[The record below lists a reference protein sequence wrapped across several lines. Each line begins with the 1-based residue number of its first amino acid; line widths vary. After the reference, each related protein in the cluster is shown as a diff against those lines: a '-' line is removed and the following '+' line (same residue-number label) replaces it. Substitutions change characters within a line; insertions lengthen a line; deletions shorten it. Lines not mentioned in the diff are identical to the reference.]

1 MGRRRSKRTKIHVLH
16 REPSPVQERK
26 STMEVTFLGTAA
38 ATACPMVF
46 CSCPMCSAAWK
57 RGGKDLRRRSSAL
70 VNGDLII
77 DLGPDVMTAAFDFG
91 ADIRQVRV
99 LLQTHA
105 HSDHFDAGH
114 LITRWSDY
122 APEGLRPLD
131 LAASPET
138 IRRMS
143 ERLSMEE
150 PGASLEKAEWLER
163 LKLRVHPLRHGDSV
177 TLSGRLVTAVES
189 AHDSGALLYA
199 VSDGAAAFLYATDTV
214 RLTDRAMDLLKGFRL
229 DMVAIDHTYGP
240 GVSGGGHLNAEQ
252 AAEEIARLRSEGI
265 LKPEGLAFA
274 AHISHEGMPP
284 HSELTEYARSRG
296 YEIAWDGLRI
306 SLPPPGKPS

>member
-1 MGRRRSKRTKIHVLH
+1 
-16 REPSPVQERK
+16 
-26 STMEVTFLGTAA
+26 MEVTFLGTAA

-91 ADIRQVRV
+91 ADIRKASV

-114 LITRWSDY
+114 LITRLPEY
-122 APEGLRPLD
+122 APEGIRPLD

-143 ERLSMEE
+143 ERLSLEE
-150 PGASLEKAEWLER
+150 PGASLEKAEWQER
-163 LKLRVHPLRHGDSV
+163 LKLRLHPLRHGDSAS
-177 TLSGRLVTAVES
+177 LSGYTVTAVES
-189 AHDSGALLYA
+189 AHDSGALLFV
-199 VSDGAAAFLYATDTV
+199 VSDGEAAFLYATDTV

-240 GVSGGGHLNAEQ
+240 GVRGGGHLNAEQ
-252 AAEEIARLRSEGI
+252 AAEEIARLRAEGI
-265 LKPEGLAFA
+265 LKPGSRAFA
-274 AHISHEGMPP
+274 THLSHEGMPP
-284 HSELTEYARSRG
+284 YEEMSEYARVRG
-296 YEIAWDGLRI
+296 YEIAWDGLRVR
-306 SLPPPGKPS
+306 LPSR

>member
-1 MGRRRSKRTKIHVLH
+1 
-16 REPSPVQERK
+16 
-26 STMEVTFLGTAA
+26 MEVTFLGTAA

-57 RGGKDLRRRSSAL
+57 HGGKDFRRRSSAL
-70 VNGDLII
+70 VDDDMLI

-91 ADIRQVRV
+91 ADLRKIRV
-99 LLQTHA
+99 LMQTHA

-114 LITRWSDY
+114 LITRWGDY

-143 ERLSMEE
+143 ERLSLEE
-150 PGASLEKAEWLER
+150 PGASLEKTEWLER
-163 LKLRVHPLRHGDSV
+163 LKLRVHPLRHGGSV
-177 TLSGRLVTAVES
+177 VLSGRRVTAVES
-189 AHDSGALLYA
+189 VHDSGALLFV
-199 VSDGAAAFLYATDTV
+199 VSDGESSFLYATDTL
-214 RLTDRAMDLLKGFRL
+214 RLTDRAMDLLKRFRL

-240 GVSGGGHLNAEQ
+240 GVPGAGHLNAEQ
-252 AAEEIARLRSEGI
+252 AAEEITRLRSEGI
-265 LKPEGLAFA
+265 LKPKGRAFA
-274 AHISHEGMPP
+274 THISHEGMPP
-284 HSELTEYARSRG
+284 HGELSEYARARG

-306 SLPPPGKPS
+306 RLPNPESVS